1 MQMRLNVEQQKIVE
15 LEPSGHMLV
24 KGVAGSGKTSVAI
37 RRIQFLR
44 DNYCP
49 EEDDNILLVTFNKTL
64 MKYIQHQYEELQN
77 HDINSQQGLLRHNI
91 QADIKTIDQLMFS
104 YFMKYQKRT

>member
-37 RRIQFLR
+37 RHIQFVC
-44 DNYCP
+44 DNYC
-49 EEDDNILLVTFNKTL
+49 
-64 MKYIQHQYEELQN
+64 
-77 HDINSQQGLLRHNI
+77 
-91 QADIKTIDQLMFS
+91 
-104 YFMKYQKRT
+104 